1 MGNYNE
7 VEKKSTN
14 SIETESENTNKMKY
28 NTNSSNNIKQKGNNL
43 KNTNLQSN
51 HHNLENEIVLKF
63 QEEAKNYASKLEKDI
78 NTIKNENIELKKEIN
93 ILKNKNIELK
103 KEINAI
109 KNENI
114 ESKKEIKDEN
124 IELKKEIK
132 HLESVLEGII
142 NHDNNKS
149 KNSSSNSTTIK
160 NSGITTEQY
169 KLYEPI
175 EKQTNFK
182 TKSSN
187 KILNNYNSDIDLKEL
202 KNIFQT
208 KKNKNK
214 YSYHFLELTPELDNE
229 ILDLLIKSINTNKNF
244 ELNKN
249 QVFELVDIE
258 KKNCEI
264 YNKIKKQLATYKR
277 SQENYM
283 MIKASFL
290 KNVGVLVRLSHEI
303 ANDIIKYLIII
314 FEGIFGIHS
323 LKEETV
329 RLNFASW
336 IKHTFAQQF
345 FPEIIENQ
353 NILSQ
358 IGKLLKTDENKF
370 FIELFPS
377 LIQIYFL
384 CFVSVSKVEII
395 YAKEDEEFDFER
407 MIDDLFTDSEE
418 EKKVLFTFLPGLFG
432 NNQFFKNSTI
442 HIVSYKVD
450 EPNKFKFQKPIYLSI
465 ESKINISYVK
475 EIKKVNFSYKKK
487 NRKNNGY
494 VEVEFQPISEP
505 DISWDYPKYEFI
517 LLDSNNH
524 IISNYICELEEAYYG
539 KCICNMLLN
548 DKIISQSNIKILD
561 LS

>member
-1 MGNYNE
+1 MGNY
-7 VEKKSTN
+7 
-14 SIETESENTNKMKY
+14 IETESENTNKMKY

-124 IELKKEIK
+124 IKLKKEIK

-517 LLDSNNH
+517 LLDCNNY
-524 IISNYICELEEAYYG
+524 IISNYICEFKEEYYG

-548 DKIISQSNIKILD
+548 DKIILQSNIKILD
-561 LS
+561 LR